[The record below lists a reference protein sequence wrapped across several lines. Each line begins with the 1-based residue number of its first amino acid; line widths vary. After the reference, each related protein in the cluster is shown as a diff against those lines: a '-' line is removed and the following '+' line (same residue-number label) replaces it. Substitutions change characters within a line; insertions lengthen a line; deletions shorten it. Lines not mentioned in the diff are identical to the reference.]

1 MTSRFAQRQR
11 FPRQRR
17 RSAIT
22 GGSRLSR
29 VSTKAQSYGF
39 TTPFRPRS
47 LSRFK
52 GPKPPGEA
60 YVRAGRP
67 GRVSGPLS
75 LRRPASV
82 IGIGAGA
89 VVRPPATEAVALRE
103 IRQHRGRSCGPV
115 LGRPSLPPWATD
127 RAAWVSERSPAPP
140 GHPRQRDRA
149 QHPQAAAGKLLPDL
163 PRPLQAIRA
172 GTRGRGPGG
181 LRGQDLDAQGR
192 RGRRVGR
199 PADRSPRCRPKRG
212 VDT

>member
-1 MTSRFAQRQR
+1 MSERRDRAPCERSMTSRFAQRQR

-103 IRQHRGRSCGPV
+103 RREDSQGLTLPFRSLPMRNRHGLPLQLAYVSARAYCTTGRPTKALPRGRPV
-115 LGRPSLPPWATD
+115 AVQPS
-127 RAAWVSERSPAPP
+127 RS
-140 GHPRQRDRA
+140 
-149 QHPQAAAGKLLPDL
+149 
-163 PRPLQAIRA
+163 
-172 GTRGRGPGG
+172 
-181 LRGQDLDAQGR
+181 
-192 RGRRVGR
+192 
-199 PADRSPRCRPKRG
+199 
-212 VDT
+212 